1 MRKVKC
7 DQSGCV
13 LTPKKSR
20 IILLNTY
27 AEENKVKKSK
37 KQFNK
42 KLTEVKKPSKV
53 TNSKRK
59 LYKEEK
65 F

>member
-20 IILLNTY
+20 VILLNTY
-27 AEENKVKKSK
+27 AKGNKVKKSK
-37 KQFNK
+37 TQFKK
-42 KLTEVKKPSKV
+42 KLTEVKKSSKV